1 MSVGYA
7 CIALGTCDRG
17 MRGCILKNASPERLE
32 ELVESNLQTLSR
44 LLDYNAARG
53 IKLFRISSDIIPG
66 GTNTLII
73 LPNWAIKS
81 ETRTFGYRCIR
92 VSMRC

>member
-1 MSVGYA
+1 MTLSVGYA

-44 LLDYNAARG
+44 LLDYNAA
-53 IKLFRISSDIIPG
+53 G
-66 GTNTLII
+66 G
-73 LPNWAIKS
+73 
-81 ETRTFGYRCIR
+81 
-92 VSMRC
+92 